1 MRVALTEY
9 EATVELASVPVLA
22 IATAMSFDRVIRL
35 IEHASA
41 LLENCPWV
49 ASIRCRG
56 ARPGKVIPGQV
67 ADETVVVVA
76 PGTVVVVAPDDGPVP
91 VVNSHVVSDSTE
103 KRSPVEAVW
112 NAVES
117 IKTK

>member
-22 IATAMSFDRVIRL
+22 IATATSFDRVIRL

-67 ADETVVVVA
+67 ADGTVVVVA
-76 PGTVVVVAPDDGPVP
+76 PGTVVVAPDDGPVP